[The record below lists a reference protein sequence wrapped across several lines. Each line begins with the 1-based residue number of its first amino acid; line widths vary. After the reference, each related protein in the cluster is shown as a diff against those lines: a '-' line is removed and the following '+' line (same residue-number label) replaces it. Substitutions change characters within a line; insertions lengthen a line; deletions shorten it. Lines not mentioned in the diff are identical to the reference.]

1 MSAAVHIEMNILSSM
16 FCILLYYQQKRH
28 RVFDFLGSTTFNSL
42 LWSAVGVMAVDI
54 ISVLF
59 MSDLLPHTDAALM
72 LVQTVY
78 YLIQTILP
86 FFFMLYCINT
96 TGTDTS
102 GTTKLLLSVPI
113 LFTLVVLVI
122 NTKTNFAFYIEDNI
136 VLRGEGY
143 LLAIITP
150 MLYIAASLLLCLSF
164 YLRTRNDTQ
173 ERRKIAFH
181 MLMCV
186 GICFAGALSCAFIS
200 YLSPWHVFVGALIY
214 LYIQLHSYREQ
225 SLDILAYTDSLTGLK
240 NYAAY
245 SYIREKIAQKM
256 RSVPDYQFA
265 IAVMDVNDLKK
276 VNDAYG
282 HKSGDALLICASKFM
297 CDIFD
302 HSPVCRIGG
311 DEFAAILEGSD
322 YENRDQLFCSFMQQI
337 KNTTYLAGDTNLT
350 LSAAL
355 GMCAYSPEK
364 HSSFDDVFQEADRA
378 MYENKDLCKKHR

>member
-1 MSAAVHIEMNILSSM
+1 MNVAVNIEMNILSSM
-16 FCILLYYQQKRH
+16 FCLLLYYQQKKH
-28 RVFDFLGSTTFNSL
+28 KVFDFLGSTTFNYL

-54 ISVLF
+54 VSILF
-59 MSDLLPHTDAALM
+59 MSNLVPHTDAALM
-72 LVQTVY
+72 FVQSVY

-86 FFFMLYCINT
+86 FFFMIYCINA
-96 TGTDTS
+96 TGTKTS
-102 GTTKLLLSVPI
+102 HTAKTLMSVPI
-113 LFTLVVLVI
+113 MFTLIVLVI
-122 NTKTNFAFYIEDNI
+122 NTKTFFAFYIEDNI
-136 VLRGEGY
+136 VLRGNGY

-150 MLYIAASLLLCLSF
+150 MLYVAASLFLCLIF
-164 YLRTRNDTQ
+164 YLRSRNDSQ

-181 MLMCV
+181 ILVCV
-186 GICFAGALSCAFIS
+186 TICFIGALACAFVS
-200 YLSPWHVFVGALIY
+200 YLSPWHAFVGALVY

-245 SYIREKIAQKM
+245 SHIKERIVQKM
-256 RSVPDYQFA
+256 RSTPDYRFA

-282 HKSGDALLICASKFM
+282 HKSGDALLICASQFL
-297 CDIFD
+297 CHIFD

-311 DEFAAILEGSD
+311 DEFVAILEGSD
-322 YENRDQLFCSFMQQI
+322 YENREQLFCTFMQQM
-337 KNTTYLAGDTNLT
+337 KNTTYLAGDTELT
-350 LSAAL
+350 ISAAL

-364 HSSFDDVFQEADRA
+364 HRSFDEVFQEADRS